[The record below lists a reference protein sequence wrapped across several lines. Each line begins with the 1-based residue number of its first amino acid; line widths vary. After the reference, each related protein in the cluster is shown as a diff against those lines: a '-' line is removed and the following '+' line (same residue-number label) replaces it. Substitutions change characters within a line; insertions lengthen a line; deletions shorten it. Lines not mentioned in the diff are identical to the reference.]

1 MPASPFVCRRAK
13 ANAAGRKVP
22 FVVSNPAILSG
33 FPVAFFAGEMLPP
46 AANALQPPHF
56 TAADFG
62 DVIQRPK
69 RAPESVVRSVAVTGA
84 QAEKTS
90 GFTSNPVRDAL
101 IASVT
106 AVQAYKLKENSE

>member
-1 MPASPFVCRRAK
+1 MPASPFVRRRAK

-56 TAADFG
+56 AAADFG
-62 DVIQRPK
+62 DVIQR
-69 RAPESVVRSVAVTGA
+69 RIGVPEHVVRSDAVTGA
-84 QAEKTS
+84 QAEETS
-90 GFTSNPVRDAL
+90 GFTSNPVRGAL
-101 IASVT
+101 IASVKP
-106 AVQAYKLKENSE
+106 VQTDKLKESSK